1 MPGAEPYAGH
11 DGAAVLLLVGSGLV
25 IVPALVVYA
34 IRQLVRART
43 QSPPR
48 SQSQSQTQSA
58 YMKSAYV
65 RSAAGWAWAAAAG
78 VYTWGVLHLFL
89 LDDAAQSRAC
99 AKATGTA
106 RFTGYEPSY
115 IPLHFGCR
123 TRDGR
128 TVEAVIPAYV
138 NPSALFLTVCAVVLT
153 GFAIAHSRERHPC
166 PDM

>member
-43 QSPPR
+43 R
-48 SQSQSQTQSA
+48 SQSPSTSR
-58 YMKSAYV
+58 SAYV
-65 RSAAGWAWAAAAG
+65 KSAAGWAWAAAAG

-166 PDM
+166 PDK

>member
-25 IVPALVVYA
+25 VVPALVVYA

-43 QSPPR
+43 RSPSQSPPR
-48 SQSQSQTQSA
+48 SRSQSA
-58 YMKSAYV
+58 YVK
-65 RSAAGWAWAAAAG
+65 SAAGWAWAAAAG

-166 PDM
+166 PDK